1 MTSTPVKTNSTSN
14 GPSKSES
21 DKIVNYSDSDDDKV
35 PEPLDMDVDEDGAPV
50 LPMPVGKRSNEDTE
64 AIEHSDAKKAKSDPK
79 VEGAKINDA

>member
-1 MTSTPVKTNSTSN
+1 MTGTPVKTNSTN
-14 GPSKSES
+14 GPSES

-50 LPMPVGKRSNEDTE
+50 LPLPAGKRSNEDTE
-64 AIEHSDAKKAKSDPK
+64 AIEHSDAKKAKSDPLK